1 MFDIP
6 VLLALIVLVA
16 LVFDFTNGAHDCA
29 NAIATVVSTK
39 VVTPRFAVGAAALL
53 NLGGALLGT
62 EVAKTLGSGIVLPQ
76 VVEGSHVLVLAALVG
91 AIAWNCITWY
101 FGIPSS
107 SSHALIGGLI
117 GAAVADA
124 GFSALNG
131 KGIWD
136 KVLVPLVASP
146 MAGYIMGFGCMWIIY
161 WICGRIHR
169 RTVNASFRRL
179 QLVSAAFMATSHG
192 LNDAQKTMGIVTLA
206 LLIFGKIDTVEV
218 PMWVKLSC
226 AGAMALGTAVG
237 GWKIVKTMGHRIFKL
252 EPVHGFAAESAAAM
266 VITGASLMGA
276 PVSTTHTISAC
287 IFGVGSTKR
296 LSAVRWNV
304 AANLVTAWV
313 LTLPAAAGIGYV
325 SYWLLHFIWNGSV
338 SVPDRARSACGP
350 YAPCLY
356 FADRALLYRVA
367 NTAVKAAAAKF
378 WRAAAVP
385 ELGRKK
391 RPCRVAGP
399 DGVVSQ
405 IGAES
410 KRAL

>member
-1 MFDIP
+1 MFEVP
-6 VLLALIVLVA
+6 LLLAIIVLVA

-62 EVAKTLGSGIVLPQ
+62 EVAKTLGSGIVLPH

-101 FGIPSS
+101 YGIPSS

-117 GAAVADA
+117 GAAVADE
-124 GFSALNG
+124 GFGALNVS
-131 KGIWD
+131 GIVD
-136 KVLVPLVASP
+136 KVLIPLVGSP
-146 MAGYIMGFGCMWIIY
+146 LAGYLTGFLIMWLIY
-161 WICGRIHR
+161 WIFGNIHR
-169 RTVNASFRRL
+169 RKVNWTFRHL
-179 QLVSAAFMATSHG
+179 QLVSAGFMATSHG

-206 LLIFGKIDTVEV
+206 LVIFGEIDSVEV
-218 PMWVKLSC
+218 PLWVKLAC

-252 EPVHGFAAESAAAM
+252 EPVHGFAAESSAAL
-266 VITGASLMGA
+266 VITGASLLGA

-304 AANLVTAWV
+304 AGNLLTAWI
-313 LTLPAAAGIGYV
+313 LTLPAAGAVGFI
-325 SYWLLHFIWNGSV
+325 SYKLLQFIWN
-338 SVPDRARSACGP
+338 
-350 YAPCLY
+350 
-356 FADRALLYRVA
+356 
-367 NTAVKAAAAKF
+367 
-378 WRAAAVP
+378 
-385 ELGRKK
+385 
-391 RPCRVAGP
+391 
-399 DGVVSQ
+399 
-405 IGAES
+405 
-410 KRAL
+410 

>member
-1 MFDIP
+1 MFEVP
-6 VLLALIVLVA
+6 LLLALIVLVA

-39 VVTPRFAVGAAALL
+39 VVTPRFAVGMAALL

-101 FGIPSS
+101 YGIPSS

-117 GAAVADA
+117 GAAVAA
-124 GFSALNG
+124 QGFDALNVS
-131 KGIWD
+131 GIVD
-136 KVLVPLVASP
+136 KVLIPLVGSP
-146 MAGYIMGFGCMWIIY
+146 LAGYAAGFLIMWLIY
-161 WICGRIHR
+161 WIFGHVHR
-169 RTVNASFRRL
+169 RKVHWTFRHL
-179 QLVSAAFMATSHG
+179 QLVSAGFMATSHG

-206 LLIFGKIDTVEV
+206 LVIFGEIDSVEV
-218 PMWVKLSC
+218 PLWVKLAC

-252 EPVHGFAAESAAAM
+252 EPVHGFAAESSAAL
-266 VITGASLMGA
+266 VITGASMLGA

-304 AANLVTAWV
+304 AGNLVTAWI
-313 LTLPAAAGIGYV
+313 LTLPAAGSVGFI
-325 SYWLLHFIWNGSV
+325 SYKLLHFIWN
-338 SVPDRARSACGP
+338 
-350 YAPCLY
+350 
-356 FADRALLYRVA
+356 
-367 NTAVKAAAAKF
+367 
-378 WRAAAVP
+378 
-385 ELGRKK
+385 
-391 RPCRVAGP
+391 
-399 DGVVSQ
+399 
-405 IGAES
+405 
-410 KRAL
+410 

>member
-16 LVFDFTNGAHDCA
+16 LIFDFTNGAHDCA

-53 NLGGALLGT
+53 NLAGALLGT

-91 AIAWNCITWY
+91 AIVWNCITWY

-124 GFSALNG
+124 GFDALNG
-131 KGIWD
+131 KGIID
-136 KVLVPLVASP
+136 KVLIPLVASP
-146 MAGYIMGFGCMWIIY
+146 LAGFFMGYLIMWIIY
-161 WICGRIHR
+161 WLCSRMPR
-169 RTVNASFRRL
+169 RRVNGAFRRL

-192 LNDAQKTMGIVTLA
+192 LNDAQKTMGIITLA
-206 LLIFGKIDTVEV
+206 LLIFGKIDAVEV
-218 PMWVKLSC
+218 PLWVKLSC
-226 AGAMALGTAVG
+226 AGAMAMGTAVG
-237 GWKIVKTMGHRIFKL
+237 GWKRVKTMGHRIFKL
-252 EPVHGFAAESAAAM
+252 EPVHGFAAETSASL
-266 VITGASLMGA
+266 VITGASMMGA
-276 PVSTTHTISAC
+276 PVSTTHTITAC

-325 SYWLLHFIWNGSV
+325 SYWLLHFIWN
-338 SVPDRARSACGP
+338 
-350 YAPCLY
+350 
-356 FADRALLYRVA
+356 
-367 NTAVKAAAAKF
+367 
-378 WRAAAVP
+378 
-385 ELGRKK
+385 
-391 RPCRVAGP
+391 
-399 DGVVSQ
+399 
-405 IGAES
+405 
-410 KRAL
+410 

>member
-1 MFDIP
+1 MFEVP
-6 VLLALIVLVA
+6 LLLAVIVLVA

-62 EVAKTLGSGIVLPQ
+62 EVAKTLGSGIVLPH

-101 FGIPSS
+101 YGIPSS

-117 GAAVADA
+117 GAAVADE
-124 GFSALNG
+124 GFGALNVS
-131 KGIWD
+131 GIVD
-136 KVLVPLVASP
+136 KVLIPLVGSP
-146 MAGYIMGFGCMWIIY
+146 LAGYIAGFLIMWLIY
-161 WICGRIHR
+161 WIFGHVHR
-169 RTVNASFRRL
+169 SKVNWTFRHL
-179 QLVSAAFMATSHG
+179 QLVSAGFMTTSHG

-206 LLIFGKIDTVEV
+206 LVIFGEIDSVEV
-218 PMWVKLSC
+218 PLWVKLAC

-252 EPVHGFAAESAAAM
+252 EPVHGFAAESSAAL
-266 VITGASLMGA
+266 VITGASLLGA

-304 AANLVTAWV
+304 AGSLLVAWT
-313 LTLPAAAGIGYV
+313 LTLPAAGIVGFI
-325 SYWLLHFIWNGSV
+325 SYKLLHFIWN
-338 SVPDRARSACGP
+338 
-350 YAPCLY
+350 
-356 FADRALLYRVA
+356 
-367 NTAVKAAAAKF
+367 
-378 WRAAAVP
+378 
-385 ELGRKK
+385 
-391 RPCRVAGP
+391 
-399 DGVVSQ
+399 
-405 IGAES
+405 
-410 KRAL
+410 

>member
-1 MFDIP
+1 MFEVP
-6 VLLALIVLVA
+6 LLLALIVLVA

-39 VVTPRFAVGAAALL
+39 VVTPRFAVGMAALL

-101 FGIPSS
+101 YGIPSS

-117 GAAVADA
+117 GAAVAA
-124 GFSALNG
+124 QGFDALNVS
-131 KGIWD
+131 GIVD
-136 KVLVPLVASP
+136 KVLIPLVGSP
-146 MAGYIMGFGCMWIIY
+146 LAGYAAGFLIMWLIY
-161 WICGRIHR
+161 WIFGHVHR
-169 RTVNASFRRL
+169 RRVNWTFRHL
-179 QLVSAAFMATSHG
+179 QLVSAGFMATSHG

-206 LLIFGKIDTVEV
+206 LVIFGEIDSVEV
-218 PMWVKLSC
+218 PLWVKLAC

-252 EPVHGFAAESAAAM
+252 EPVHGFAAESSAAL
-266 VITGASLMGA
+266 VITGASMLGA

-304 AANLVTAWV
+304 AGNLVTAWI
-313 LTLPAAAGIGYV
+313 LTLPAAGSVGFI
-325 SYWLLHFIWNGSV
+325 SYKLLHFIW
-338 SVPDRARSACGP
+338 
-350 YAPCLY
+350 
-356 FADRALLYRVA
+356 
-367 NTAVKAAAAKF
+367 T
-378 WRAAAVP
+378 
-385 ELGRKK
+385 
-391 RPCRVAGP
+391 
-399 DGVVSQ
+399 
-405 IGAES
+405 
-410 KRAL
+410 